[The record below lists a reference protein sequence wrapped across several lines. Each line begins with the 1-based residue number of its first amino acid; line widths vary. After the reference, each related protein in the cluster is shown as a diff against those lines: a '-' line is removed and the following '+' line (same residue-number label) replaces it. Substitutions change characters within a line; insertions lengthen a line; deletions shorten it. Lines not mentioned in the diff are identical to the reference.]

1 MPRVRRPPRSMR
13 YSPCSTVSS
22 SLAPR
27 RPASKREESRP
38 VGGEADA
45 EVRLRWTFRGNGRSG
60 CPPREGYSARG
71 SDDGRES
78 VEQRLRVLRPLRG
91 ARGWHHA
98 RRDRWRDRWR
108 RAVGDEPRG
117 RDVHPSRRPRQ
128 PSRSGHALA
137 TRRVRTARRDAASPA
152 GASGHQGSGY
162 RLQITPTTF
171 LKPDLQMIWNPVDD
185 AGAARERRSSASVG
199 GHLVSRVGSWSGM
212 PPRRTRGSAAHQ
224 PLRQWPRG
232 QAAPP
237 ERPLVVVSLRLTA
250 RRRGR

>member
-162 RLQITPTTF
+162 
-171 LKPDLQMIWNPVDD
+171 
-185 AGAARERRSSASVG
+185 AARAPAR
-199 GHLVSRVGSWSGM
+199 
-212 PPRRTRGSAAHQ
+212 PRREARVLVVLQAAWSRPLPLEPRRARQRRARSGGAPGRRPDRALGPAHQVPAVGVRLRLRAAARGSST
-224 PLRQWPRG
+224 
-232 QAAPP
+232 
-237 ERPLVVVSLRLTA
+237 RP
-250 RRRGR
+250 